1 MDTAERVSA
10 PALVRVEEAARRMSI
25 SRAKAYELI
34 GRGELRSVRIDGSRR
49 VRVSDLNDYIDGLM
63 GGPQAA

>member
-1 MDTAERVSA
+1 METAERISA
-10 PALVRVEEAARRMSI
+10 PALMRVEEAARRMSI

-49 VRVSDLNDYIDGLM
+49 VRVSDLDAYIERLGD
-63 GGPQAA
+63 PAAA

>member
-1 MDTAERVSA
+1 MDTAERISA
-10 PALVRVEEAARRMSI
+10 PALMRVEEAARRMSI

-49 VRVSDLNDYIDGLM
+49 VRVSDLNDYIDGLR
-63 GGPQAA
+63 GAPEAA

>member
-1 MDTAERVSA
+1 METAERIAA
-10 PALVRVEEAARRMSI
+10 PALMRVEEAARRMSI

-49 VRVSDLNDYIDGLM
+49 VRVSDLDDYIDGLR
-63 GGPQAA
+63 GTPEAA